1 MPEATGIRCYQ
12 ETAVQ
17 TIGPEKLIVMLYEGL
32 VRYLN
37 QARAALVAHDMAGK
51 ARQINNAQAVVLELR
66 NALDHEAGGA
76 LAGNLEA
83 LYNYVFTENM
93 NALID
98 NDPRHI
104 DNNLRVLQPL
114 LEAWARIPAGTAE
127 RARRERATGAP
138 AVPPPA
144 GPDPATAAPPPSPA
158 APSGLYGRTAT
169 SGAPAPAGATSSL
182 CVTV

>member
-1 MPEATGIRCYQ
+1 MPDATGIRCYQ

-17 TIGPEKLIVMLYEGL
+17 TIGPEKLIVLLYEGL

-37 QARAALVAHDMAGK
+37 QARAALVARDMAGK

-66 NALDHEAGGA
+66 NALDHEAGGT
-76 LAGNLEA
+76 LAGNLAA
-83 LYNYVFTENM
+83 LYNYIFAENM

-104 DNNLRVLQPL
+104 DNNLRVIRPL
-114 LEAWARIPAGTAE
+114 LDAWSRIPAGTAE
-127 RARRERATGAP
+127 RARREREASAPEAAAPTGPVPATPPPLPAP
-138 AVPPPA
+138 A
-144 GPDPATAAPPPSPA
+144 
-158 APSGLYGRTAT
+158 GLYGRSAG
-169 SGAPAPAGATSSL
+169 SGAPAPGNAVPSL

>member
-1 MPEATGIRCYQ
+1 MSDATGIRCYQ

-17 TIGPEKLIVMLYEGL
+17 TIGPEKLIVLLYEGL
-32 VRYLN
+32 VRYLS
-37 QARAALVAHDMAGK
+37 QARAALVARDMAAK

-98 NDPRHI
+98 NDPRHL

-114 LEAWARIPAGTAE
+114 LDAWSRIPAGTAE
-127 RARRERATGAP
+127 RARRERAEGSSPAP
-138 AVPPPA
+138 APTGPIPA
-144 GPDPATAAPPPSPA
+144 LVAPPPVA
-158 APSGLYGRTAT
+158 QALYGRPTGP
-169 SGAPAPAGATSSL
+169 GAPVPAGAPSSL

>member
-1 MPEATGIRCYQ
+1 MPDAKGIRCYQ
-12 ETAVQ
+12 ETEVQ
-17 TIGPEKLIVMLYEGL
+17 TIGPEKLIVLLYEGL

-37 QARAALVAHDMAGK
+37 QARAALATRDMAAK

-76 LAGNLEA
+76 IAGNLAA
-83 LYNYVFTENM
+83 LYNYIFTENI

-114 LEAWARIPAGTAE
+114 LDAWSRIPAGTAE
-127 RARRERATGAP
+127 RARCERAAESPPAAP
-138 AVPPPA
+138 PSGPIPATVAPPPA
-144 GPDPATAAPPPSPA
+144 STGIYGRPTAA
-158 APSGLYGRTAT
+158 GT
-169 SGAPAPAGATSSL
+169 PAPASVPSSL

>member
-1 MPEATGIRCYQ
+1 MPDAMGIRCYQ
-12 ETAVQ
+12 ENEVQ
-17 TIGPEKLIVMLYEGL
+17 TIGPEKLIVLLYEGL

-37 QARAALVAHDMAGK
+37 QARTALVARDMAGK
-51 ARQINNAQAVVLELR
+51 ARQLNNAQAVVLELR
-66 NALDHEAGGA
+66 NALDHDAGGA

-114 LEAWARIPAGTAE
+114 LEAWSRIPPGTAE
-127 RARRERATGAP
+127 RARAERSAAGPVAP
-138 AVPPPA
+138 RPS
-144 GPDPATAAPPPSPA
+144 GPDPASPPAYAP
-158 APSGLYGRTAT
+158 APGLYGR
-169 SGAPAPAGATSSL
+169 PAGAGAPPAAGAPSTL

>member
-17 TIGPEKLIVMLYEGL
+17 TIGPEKLIVLLYEGL

-37 QARAALVAHDMAGK
+37 QARAAITVKDMAGK

-66 NALDHEAGGA
+66 NALDHEVGGT

-83 LYNYVFTENM
+83 LYNYIFTENM

-114 LEAWARIPAGTAE
+114 LDAWTRIPAGTAE
-127 RARRERATGAP
+127 RARRERAESNP
-138 AVPPPA
+138 ALSPPA
-144 GPDPATAAPPPSPA
+144 GPNPATAAPTPPPA
-158 APSGLYGRTAT
+158 IPAGLYGRAAI
-169 SGAPAPAGATSSL
+169 SGAPAPAGATPSL

>member
-1 MPEATGIRCYQ
+1 MPDAKGIRCYQ
-12 ETAVQ
+12 ETEVQ
-17 TIGPEKLIVMLYEGL
+17 TIGPEKLIVLLYEGL

-37 QARAALVAHDMAGK
+37 QARAALVTRDMAAK

-76 LAGNLEA
+76 IAGNLAA
-83 LYNYVFTENM
+83 LYNYIFTENI

-114 LEAWARIPAGTAE
+114 LDAWSRIPAGTAE
-127 RARRERATGAP
+127 RARSDRAAASPPVAPPSGPIPATVAPPTTSPGIYGRP
-138 AVPPPA
+138 AVA
-144 GPDPATAAPPPSPA
+144 
-158 APSGLYGRTAT
+158 
-169 SGAPAPAGATSSL
+169 GAPAPVSVQPSL